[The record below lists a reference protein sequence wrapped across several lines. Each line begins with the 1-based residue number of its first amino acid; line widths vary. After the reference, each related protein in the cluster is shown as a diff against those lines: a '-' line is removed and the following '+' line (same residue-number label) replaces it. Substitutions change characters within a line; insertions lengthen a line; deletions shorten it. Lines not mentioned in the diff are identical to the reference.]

1 MPTPICVVGTIAT
14 EPRYSRTGNRAA
26 YCSFRIASHD
36 RRFDREQGQ
45 WIDGEVNWMTISAFR
60 GLAEHANASFAKGDR
75 IIVSG
80 RLRIRKWETEERSG
94 TAVEVEAEALGHD
107 LRWGV
112 SRFTKRTPRPAPVEL
127 QPGGGAPRPDA
138 EEARDAGSGDG
149 FVPSVAGPGADIDA
163 TATAD
168 ATPTAGAVEVD
179 GSDAH
184 AGASATGGAPQGDG
198 FIPSAA

>member
-127 QPGGGAPRPDA
+127 QPGGDAPRPDA
-138 EEARDAGSGDG
+138 PDIREAGTGDG
-149 FVPSVAGPGADIDA
+149 FVPAVAGSGADGDAGA
-163 TATAD
+163 TANAVT
-168 ATPTAGAVEVD
+168 TAGAGEFD
-179 GSDAH
+179 GSDARS
-184 AGASATGGAPQGDG
+184 GGTESVGAPRGDG